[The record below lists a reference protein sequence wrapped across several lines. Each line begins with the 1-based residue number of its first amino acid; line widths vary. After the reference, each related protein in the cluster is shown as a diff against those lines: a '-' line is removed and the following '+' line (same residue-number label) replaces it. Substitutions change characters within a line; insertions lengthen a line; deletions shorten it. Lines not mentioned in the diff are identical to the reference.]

1 MISRIYIV
9 FLLLLVFLELRA
21 QFFKP
26 INTSIIPTYS
36 EINKNG
42 DIVIAQ
48 ATSFD
53 SVEILNTVLKPFST
67 QKPIFG
73 RSKEIYITRIDTN
86 QRILDNLQFYR
97 KEGRNIIGS
106 YLFENDYYFV
116 LTNYDTIFY
125 KDTFFTNT
133 LNYTNPTYLFCKF
146 K

>member
-73 RSKEIYITRIDTN
+73 R
-86 QRILDNLQFYR
+86 
-97 KEGRNIIGS
+97 
-106 YLFENDYYFV
+106 
-116 LTNYDTIFY
+116 
-125 KDTFFTNT
+125 
-133 LNYTNPTYLFCKF
+133 
-146 K
+146 